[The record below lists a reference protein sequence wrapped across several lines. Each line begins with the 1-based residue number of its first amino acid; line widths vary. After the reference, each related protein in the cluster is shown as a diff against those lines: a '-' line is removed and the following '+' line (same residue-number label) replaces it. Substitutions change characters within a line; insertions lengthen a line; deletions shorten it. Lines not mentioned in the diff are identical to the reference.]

1 MDLPTASWDQTYI
14 ISAHLCKCQ
23 VIEIGW
29 IFNMVSLRLSS
40 VLLGQNWGTAF
51 SLLFSSFL
59 SINVSSCPESVIGRW
74 LWLECKAALLLLL
87 MSAPNQGSEW
97 ETIWNILR
105 EMLHSCGPGWWLELL
120 HWFYL
125 RLDWRAD
132 QTLLLKRGYDMQ
144 KGEAPFR
151 QTVHQGENFWGQNQG
166 RKTGLIPDFC
176 CFYYLLFI
184 VEFPLMFF
192 LIFN

>member
-29 IFNMVSLRLSS
+29 IFNMVSLKLSS

-97 ETIWNILR
+97 ETIWNILKGNVAQLWTWVVTGTVALILPEAGLESRSNSTSKERLWYAEGWSTLQTDSKPRR
-105 EMLHSCGPGWWLELL
+105 E
-120 HWFYL
+120 FL
-125 RLDWRAD
+125 RAESRQKDWTDSR
-132 QTLLLKRGYDMQ
+132 LLLLLLLAFHCG
-144 KGEAPFR
+144 
-151 QTVHQGENFWGQNQG
+151 VS
-166 RKTGLIPDFC
+166 PD
-176 CFYYLLFI
+176 
-184 VEFPLMFF
+184 VF